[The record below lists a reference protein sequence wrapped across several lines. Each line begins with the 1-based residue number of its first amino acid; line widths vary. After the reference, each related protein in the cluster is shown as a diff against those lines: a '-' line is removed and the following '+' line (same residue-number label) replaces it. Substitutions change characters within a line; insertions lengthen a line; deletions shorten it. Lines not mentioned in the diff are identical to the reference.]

1 MGVRIPD
8 DISITGYD
16 NSLYAQRGSGI
27 TTIAHPQEKLGEMAA
42 ELLLEKIREI
52 PEEKSQIP
60 RLIQPE
66 FIKGNSVIRRNQ
78 EIKKEK
84 QEEQRKC

>member
-1 MGVRIPD
+1 
-8 DISITGYD
+8 
-16 NSLYAQRGSGI
+16 
-27 TTIAHPQEKLGEMAA
+27 MAA